1 MATPAFCPEGLSACL
16 QNNASDIHNA
26 QGTLPSC
33 CGNAF
38 FLKPAA
44 NERTPAACDL
54 KPLHMHAQ
62 KIQKQFKMEF

>member
-1 MATPAFCPEGLSACL
+1 L

-54 KPLHMHAQ
+54 KPLQACTKNPKTVQ
-62 KIQKQFKMEF
+62 NGILSW